1 VKTDNGSYFDYV
13 GNVLK
18 EICYP
23 AGALINVSAFELG
36 DPTLSILE
44 IWGAEY
50 QESNALLVHADHRS
64 LLKQIAA
71 REKCPVSFVGL
82 ITDDGKVPS
91 AVRICCVFTTLRGMQ
106 TRSSN
111 DNSLRP
117 SLCQKRNL

>member
-1 VKTDNGSYFDYV
+1 MTSCFYDL

-23 AGALINVSAFELG
+23 AGAQIQVSAFELA

-50 QESNALLVHADHRS
+50 QESNALLVDSDDRM
-64 LLKQIAA
+64 LLKQIAS

-82 ITDDGKVPS
+82 ITNDGKV
-91 AVRICCVFTTLRGMQ
+91 L
-106 TRSSN
+106 
-111 DNSLRP
+111 
-117 SLCQKRNL
+117 